1 MRWNRWYSNDGLSV
15 PGGTERAEVRPCH
28 SEKKLA
34 EDAAY
39 CPKCGGSLTGTDPLV
54 DNNAAV
60 SDKDWLA
67 TFLLCWFLGVFGIHR
82 FYVGKTGSAIAMILT
97 LGGFGIWVLVDWI
110 IILCG
115 DFKDKDGRV
124 IKRR

>member
-1 MRWNRWYSNDGLSV
+1 MCSGRDRKS
-15 PGGTERAEVRPCH
+15 
-28 SEKKLA
+28 
-34 EDAAY
+34 
-39 CPKCGGSLTGTDPLV
+39 GGSLTGTDPLV

-67 TFLLCWFLGVFGIHR
+67 TFLLCWFLGVVGIHR

-97 LGGFGIWVLVDWI
+97 LGGSGIWDLVDWI

-115 DFKDKDGRV
+115 DFKDKDGKV